1 MGILKAALTAASSTM
16 ADQWLEFYS
25 CESMPVDALVVRAK
39 RQTGKRS
46 SNTKGNENVISDGS
60 KIVVNEGQAMIMVEQ
75 GVITEIATEAGV
87 YTYNSSESPSI
98 FSSSFGKGLVNTF
111 KDMWDRIKHGGDA
124 ARDQKIYFFN
134 MKEIMDNNFGT
145 LSPVPF
151 RMKYEDLGR
160 SFTVSVRCNGKYVF
174 KISDPVLFYTN
185 VCGNISSTYNRTTLD
200 SQIRTE
206 FVDALNPA
214 FAELSAQGIRYDQL
228 AGGHAYVKDAL
239 SKALSSRWEDNRGIT
254 LMGVFINSAT
264 IPDGD
269 LKKIQEYE
277 DKAWLR
283 DPSNAATLMAEAQA
297 EAMKT
302 AAGNA
307 GGAAMGFF
315 GMNLASQAGGMNA
328 QNLYAMGAAQQAAAQ
343 QQSGGA
349 GTWQCACGTS
359 NTGKFCNNCG
369 KPKPAAQNSWKCS
382 CGAENTGKFCAE
394 CGKSK
399 PAVDG
404 WTCSCGAINKGKFC
418 AECGKQK
425 PAGAPLYRCDK
436 CGCEPEDPFNPPKF
450 CAECGDPF
458 NDSDIVK

>member
-25 CESMPVDALVVRAK
+25 CESMPAGALVVRAK
-39 RQTGKRS
+39 RQTGKHS

-111 KDMWDRIKHGGDA
+111 KEMWDRMKHGGDA
-124 ARDQKIYFFN
+124 AKDQKIYFFN

-185 VCGNISSTYNRTTLD
+185 VCGNISGTYDRTTLD

-239 SKALSSRWEDNRGIT
+239 SKALSSR
-254 LMGVFINSAT
+254 
-264 IPDGD
+264 
-269 LKKIQEYE
+269 
-277 DKAWLR
+277 
-283 DPSNAATLMAEAQA
+283 
-297 EAMKT
+297 
-302 AAGNA
+302 
-307 GGAAMGFF
+307 
-315 GMNLASQAGGMNA
+315 
-328 QNLYAMGAAQQAAAQ
+328 
-343 QQSGGA
+343 
-349 GTWQCACGTS
+349 
-359 NTGKFCNNCG
+359 
-369 KPKPAAQNSWKCS
+369 
-382 CGAENTGKFCAE
+382 
-394 CGKSK
+394 
-399 PAVDG
+399 
-404 WTCSCGAINKGKFC
+404 
-418 AECGKQK
+418 
-425 PAGAPLYRCDK
+425 
-436 CGCEPEDPFNPPKF
+436 
-450 CAECGDPF
+450 
-458 NDSDIVK
+458 